1 MLMLENIILEAKDIY
16 KSYEI
21 VGQKKT
27 EVLKGLS
34 LVIRKGEFLAL
45 MGPSGTGKSTLLH
58 CLGSLDTVNSGEI
71 VLNINGNKYNYSKMK
86 SDEFDYFR
94 NKNIGFIFQ
103 FHHLLPEFTALENV
117 MMPGLIAGKKYKEV
131 KEKAFSLL
139 DRVGLEKQ
147 MLQKP
152 AELSGGEAQRV
163 ALARAIVNEPAI
175 VFADEPT
182 GSLDK
187 KMSAIVL
194 NLIRELSKDY
204 STTFII
210 ATHNSEVAKTAERI
224 LYLKDGKIA

>member
-1 MLMLENIILEAKDIY
+1 MTNNIILKATDIY

-34 LVIRKGEFLAL
+34 LKINKGEFLAL

-58 CLGSLDTVNSGEI
+58 CLGSLDNVNSGEI
-71 VLNINGNKYNYSKMK
+71 VLNINNKKYDYSKMK
-86 SDEFDYFR
+86 ADEFDSFR

-117 MMPGLIAGKKYKEV
+117 MMPGLISGDKYKDV
-131 KEKAFSLL
+131 KKRAYSLL
-139 DRVGLEKQ
+139 KRVGLEEQ
-147 MLQKP
+147 LNQKP
-152 AELSGGEAQRV
+152 GELSGGEAQRV
-163 ALARAIVNEPAI
+163 ALARAIANKPAI

-187 KMSAIVL
+187 KMSSTVL
-194 NLIRELSKDY
+194 NLIKELSEDF

-210 ATHNSEVAKTAERI
+210 ATHNSDVAKTAERI

>member
-1 MLMLENIILEAKDIY
+1 MTDNIVLKANNIY

-34 LVIRKGEFLAL
+34 LEIKKGEFLAL

-58 CLGSLDTVNSGEI
+58 CLGSLDIIDRGEI
-71 VLNINGNKYNYSKMK
+71 VLNIDG
-86 SDEFDYFR
+86 DEFDYSKMNADEFDSFR

-117 MMPGLIAGKKYKEV
+117 MMPGLIAGKKYKQVE
-131 KEKAFSLL
+131 EKAKKLL
-139 DRVGLEKQ
+139 INVEMENQLK
-147 MLQKP
+147 QKP

-163 ALARAIVNEPAI
+163 ALARAVINEPAI

-187 KMSAIVL
+187 KMSTIVL
-194 NLIRELSKDY
+194 NLMKEISKDY
-204 STTFII
+204 SSTFII
-210 ATHNSEVAKTAERI
+210 ATHNIEVAKTTERI

>member
-1 MLMLENIILEAKDIY
+1 MTDNIILKATDIY
-16 KSYEI
+16 KSYQI

-27 EVLKGLS
+27 DVLKGLS
-34 LVIRKGEFLAL
+34 LYIKKGEFFVL

-58 CLGSLDTVNSGEI
+58 CLGSLDMVDSGEI
-71 VLNINGNKYNYSKMK
+71 VLNINDKKYDYSLMK
-86 SDEFDYFR
+86 SDEFDNFR
-94 NKNIGFIFQ
+94 NKHIGFIFQ

-117 MMPGLIAGKKYKEV
+117 MMPGLIAGNKYKNV
-131 KEKAFSLL
+131 QKKASEILN
-139 DRVGLEKQ
+139 RVGLENQ
-147 MLQKP
+147 LSQKP
-152 AELSGGEAQRV
+152 SELSGGEAQRV

-187 KMSAIVL
+187 RMSSIVL
-194 NLIRELSKDY
+194 NLIKELSEDY

-210 ATHNSEVAKTAERI
+210 ATHNAEVAKTAERI